1 MGIWTLTRS
10 VSSVGETDWLPDGLE
25 SVAFRLARADQAA
38 LEIGK
43 LALAWSGQGPVHLEE
58 VRSEPGQHQLVVSG
72 VRPIPP
78 LIAMLFSEAINH
90 LRSAI
95 ENTIFLLVE
104 RERGEP
110 LPERQGRA
118 VEMPILEDD
127 ATLQDWLA
135 SRVKRGVPELGG
147 SSRLGRAIATLQPF
161 DDTASVSS
169 ISADLARLMGATPE
183 LASPLL
189 LLRKYSNEDKHRAIQ
204 TVVSQSTVLRSN
216 ELFSSSDR
224 QMRSLQVSQVLYTR
238 TATESFEL
246 TLNPA
251 VFVRRPDT
259 HTPVAP
265 LQELDGIHRHVAQV
279 VIPTLVRGLALSK
292 SLPPAIELGDNGRS
306 ERERLDA
313 GGWEYARERASRAA
327 VPAFLESQTAPPE
340 RL

>member
-1 MGIWTLTRS
+1 
-10 VSSVGETDWLPDGLE
+10 
-25 SVAFRLARADQAA
+25 
-38 LEIGK
+38 
-43 LALAWSGQGPVHLEE
+43 
-58 VRSEPGQHQLVVSG
+58 
-72 VRPIPP
+72 
-78 LIAMLFSEAINH
+78 MLFSEAINH

-224 QMRSLQVSQVLYTR
+224 QMRSLQVGQVLYTR

>member
-1 MGIWTLTRS
+1 
-10 VSSVGETDWLPDGLE
+10 
-25 SVAFRLARADQAA
+25 
-38 LEIGK
+38 
-43 LALAWSGQGPVHLEE
+43 
-58 VRSEPGQHQLVVSG
+58 
-72 VRPIPP
+72 
-78 LIAMLFSEAINH
+78 
-90 LRSAI
+90 
-95 ENTIFLLVE
+95 
-104 RERGEP
+104 
-110 LPERQGRA
+110 
-118 VEMPILEDD
+118 
-127 ATLQDWLA
+127 
-135 SRVKRGVPELGG
+135 
-147 SSRLGRAIATLQPF
+147 
-161 DDTASVSS
+161 
-169 ISADLARLMGATPE
+169 MGATPE

-224 QMRSLQVSQVLYTR
+224 QMRSLQVGQVLYTR